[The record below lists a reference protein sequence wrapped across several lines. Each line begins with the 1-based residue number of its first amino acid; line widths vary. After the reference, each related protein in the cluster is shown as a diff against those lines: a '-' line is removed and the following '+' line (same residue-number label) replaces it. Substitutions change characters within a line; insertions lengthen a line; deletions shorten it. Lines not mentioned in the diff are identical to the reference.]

1 MGKIIYSRFF
11 IIRMYR
17 GKKVLITGGT
27 GSLGNALT
35 RRLLDDGVD
44 TIRIFSRNENK
55 QITME
60 SKFNDDRLRF
70 LLGDV
75 RDYSRLVRAM
85 EDIDIVFHAAAL
97 KHVPIIEYNPF
108 EAIKTNIIDSQNVI
122 DACLEENVSKAV
134 AIGTDKAVSPLNTY
148 GATKLLME
156 KLFVTASNYLRK
168 DRHQTNFL
176 ALRYGNV
183 LGSSGSV
190 IPKFIQQIKNN
201 EKITITDPSM
211 TRFSISMDEAL
222 DFILKATEIS
232 KGSEIFI
239 PKLKAYSISGIK
251 DTLFDLLEKTGEDII
266 GIREGEKLNEVLIN
280 QEEMRYSWEY
290 ENMYIILNPSVQ
302 KNVSIEQYP
311 NASKVSNMN
320 EYSSDSVEKFSNDDM
335 KKIILNSGLLPN

>member
-1 MGKIIYSRFF
+1 MPVFE
-11 IIRMYR
+11 
-17 GKKVLITGGT
+17 GKKILITGGT

-35 RRLLDDGVD
+35 SRLLNYDVD

-55 QITME
+55 QVTME

-75 RDYSRLVRAM
+75 RDYPRLVRAM

-108 EAIKTNIIDSQNVI
+108 EAIKTNVIGSQNVV
-122 DACLEENVSKAV
+122 DACLKENVEKVV

-156 KLFVTASNYLRK
+156 KLFVTASNYLK
-168 DRHQTNFL
+168 KERHQTKFF

-190 IPKFIQQIKNN
+190 IPKFVKQIKNK
-201 EKITITDPSM
+201 EKITITDPNM

-222 DFILKATEIS
+222 DFILTATEIA

-239 PKLKAYSISGIK
+239 PKLRAYTIK
-251 DTLFDLLEKTGEDII
+251 DIKDVLFELLQKTDEENI
-266 GIREGEKLNEVLIN
+266 GIREGEKLNEILIN
-280 QEEMRYSWEY
+280 SDEIRYTWEY
-290 ENMYIILNPSVQ
+290 ENMYMLLNPSVQ
-302 KNVSIEQYP
+302 KHISLDEFP
-311 NASKVSNMN
+311 NKNRVTNMDDYN
-320 EYSSDSVEKFSNDDM
+320 SGSVEKIPKDEM
-335 KKIILNSGLLPN
+335 KKIIIDSGLLE

>member
-1 MGKIIYSRFF
+1 MLVFE
-11 IIRMYR
+11 
-17 GKKVLITGGT
+17 GKKILITGGT

-35 RRLLDDGVD
+35 SRLLNDGVD

-75 RDYSRLVRAM
+75 RDYPRLVRAM

-97 KHVPIIEYNPF
+97 KHVPVIEYNPF
-108 EAIKTNIIDSQNVI
+108 EAIKTNVIGSQNVI
-122 DACLEENVSKAV
+122 DACLKENVEKAV

-156 KLFVTASNYLRK
+156 KLFVTASNYLK
-168 DRHQTNFL
+168 KERHQTKFF

-190 IPKFIQQIKNN
+190 IPKFIEQIKNK
-201 EKITITDPSM
+201 EKITITDPNM
-211 TRFSISMDEAL
+211 TRFSISMDKAL
-222 DFILKATEIS
+222 DFILHATEIA

-239 PKLKAYSISGIK
+239 PKLRAYTIGDLK
-251 DTLFDLLEKTGEDII
+251 EVLFELLGKTNEEII
-266 GIREGEKLNEVLIN
+266 GIREGEKLNEILIN
-280 QEEMRYSWEY
+280 NDEIRYSWEY
-290 ENMYIILNPSVQ
+290 ENMYMILNPSVQ
-302 KNVSIEQYP
+302 KNISIDEFSGK
-311 NASKVSNMN
+311 NKISNMT
-320 EYSSDSVEKFSNDDM
+320 EYSSDSVEKIPKDEM
-335 KKIILNSGLLPN
+335 KKTILNSGLLD